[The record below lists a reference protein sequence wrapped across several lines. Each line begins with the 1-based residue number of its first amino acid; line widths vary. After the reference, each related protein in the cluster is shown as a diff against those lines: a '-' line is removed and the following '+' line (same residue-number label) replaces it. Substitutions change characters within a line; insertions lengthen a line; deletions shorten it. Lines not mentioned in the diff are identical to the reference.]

1 MSISKNYYG
10 NLEYNKTVYIYTL
23 KNSNNMTIDILTY
36 GGTLI
41 SCKVPDKSGNLIDVL
56 LGYDNLDS
64 YLTGDKYFGAL
75 IGRFGNRIKHGK
87 FNLNNKEYSL
97 PINDGPNHLHGGH
110 GYDKVIWNDE
120 IKNDNCLKLSYFS
133 KDGEEGYP

>member
-41 SCKVPDKSGNLIDVL
+41 YCKVPDKSGN
-56 LGYDNLDS
+56 
-64 YLTGDKYFGAL
+64 
-75 IGRFGNRIKHGK
+75 
-87 FNLNNKEYSL
+87 
-97 PINDGPNHLHGGH
+97 
-110 GYDKVIWNDE
+110 
-120 IKNDNCLKLSYFS
+120 
-133 KDGEEGYP
+133 

>member
-64 YLTGDKYFGAL
+64 YLTGDKYFGA
-75 IGRFGNRIKHGK
+75 
-87 FNLNNKEYSL
+87 
-97 PINDGPNHLHGGH
+97 
-110 GYDKVIWNDE
+110 
-120 IKNDNCLKLSYFS
+120 
-133 KDGEEGYP
+133 